1 LIILTA
7 YLLMFAILLLL
18 GGPRLVKKFLRGKFL
33 GATTYVVLAID
44 GKTVAYKNPRGHV
57 GHEDQPL
64 LLFPYELFHS
74 GQFWEYYNACWFEYG
89 GLFRC
94 GHKTH
99 LAPEDVQGCAV
110 AKKIDGYVI
119 GKVLEEQ

>member
-1 LIILTA
+1 
-7 YLLMFAILLLL
+7 M
-18 GGPRLVKKFLRGKFL
+18 LVR
-33 GATTYVVLAID
+33 I
-44 GKTVAYKNPRGHV
+44 
-57 GHEDQPL
+57 
-64 LLFPYELFHS
+64 
-74 GQFWEYYNACWFEYG
+74 W